1 MSGKLSIVM
10 MTTEG
15 STTLANF
22 ITFKGSGFC
31 ARTCPH
37 WSYSDTALFSFKYF
51 TQSLI
56 NCLYINIS
64 DAKTNT
70 PFNNE
75 NVQGT
80 YLITPPPLSS
90 LNLRIGK
97 NHKVKLCAI
106 GQQV

>member
-15 STTLANF
+15 STTLAIF

-56 NCLYINIS
+56 NCLYIKIL

-70 PFNNE
+70 PLYNE

-80 YLITPPPLSS
+80 YMYLITPPSYPL
-90 LNLRIGK
+90 
-97 NHKVKLCAI
+97 
-106 GQQV
+106 